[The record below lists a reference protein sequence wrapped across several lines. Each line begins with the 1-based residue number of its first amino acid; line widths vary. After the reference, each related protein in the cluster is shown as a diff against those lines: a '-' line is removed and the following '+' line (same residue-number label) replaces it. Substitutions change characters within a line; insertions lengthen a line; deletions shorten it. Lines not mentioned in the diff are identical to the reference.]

1 MLSCGALL
9 RKENR
14 DAFFKMTEE
23 EEHDIFSSFLSA
35 IEDAVKEVHAFSVQR
50 CSCHSLALAIAD
62 SYDEY
67 STAVIE
73 NARRVVKKAPNCKR
87 K

>member
-9 RKENR
+9 RKENQ

-23 EEHDIFSSFLSA
+23 EHDIFSNFLSA
-35 IEDAVKEVHAFSVQR
+35 IEEAVKEVHAFSVQC

-62 SYDEY
+62 SYDGY
-67 STAVIE
+67 STAVRLLKMLDE
-73 NARRVVKKAPNCKR
+73 WLKSSKLQT
-87 K
+87 